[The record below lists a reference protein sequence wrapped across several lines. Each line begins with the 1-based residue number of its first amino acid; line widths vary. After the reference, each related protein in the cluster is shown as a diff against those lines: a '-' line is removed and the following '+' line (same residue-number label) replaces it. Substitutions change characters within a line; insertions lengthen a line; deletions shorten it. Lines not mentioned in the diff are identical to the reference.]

1 MKKLNTILI
10 ALLFSFSLSAEEF
23 LNETFDTWLPEGWTV
38 IEGPGTWANSHW
50 WHNEN
55 RACVFVTGDNQDE
68 WLITPEIT
76 LPESGE
82 LRISVDMMGSFY
94 RMVTMDWG
102 DIFVNVSTDN
112 GANWETIW
120 VEDDQEIVEA
130 SGVEWPWLHNT
141 WFYPSININQ
151 FAGQTIK
158 IAFRYVSPDG
168 DADWW
173 NLDNIVVK
181 RLVENEVVL
190 EEFEFPEYGVINDE
204 FSFEGSFRNLGEN
217 DVTSFEAVYTINEIE
232 SEVLLVENVVI
243 PYNTTYDFAHNI
255 PYTFTEAEIFDIS
268 LKITKVNGGD
278 DPVPENNVIFRDIT
292 IASEVVSRIPLFE
305 VFTSS
310 TCGACPGSNSTIDG
324 VLQANPSNTY
334 SLVKYQVSWPGSGDP
349 YCIDACGE
357 RVSFYGVDGV
367 PDFYSNGNYTSGSS
381 FTQAKFNQAVNEDAY
396 VELNLEYS
404 FDGLNVDANIVVD
417 PKINIADA
425 SAYFAV
431 VEKTTYNNVGTNGE
445 TEFHNVLMAMMPG
458 GNGIST
464 SFTNGITS
472 TFSGSANLI
481 TTFIEEF
488 DDLMIVAW
496 VQDNE
501 TKSVLQSE
509 SYDLTLSGNE
519 NQTIAVEPGFQF
531 VSSRID
537 PEDPDMMAVV
547 NEILNDD
554 FEYIRNSQGSML
566 RKIGPNWVNGIGDWI
581 GTEGYLIKTNA
592 TGQFIVEGSLI
603 PVDTPIDVVIGFQ
616 FISYLPDNEM
626 DALDAFSSIIGD
638 NLSYV
643 RSSDGSMLRKI
654 GPNWVNGI
662 GNCLPSEGY
671 LVKMSSDAVLIYP
684 AEGKSANLNKI
695 KPSHFQSDGGNAAD
709 PVYTI
714 YVEGLE
720 IGDEIAVFDA
730 NKMVGAS
737 VIISKNVL
745 DNSIPVFSTL
755 NEGEG
760 FKSDNPV
767 SIVVWDAQNQT
778 EVSAN
783 YTFINEYANNYTN
796 TTFPSIDGEFSIINV
811 TKASNGLNS
820 ELEISLYPNPASDL
834 LNIISNYN
842 IKRIKVLNFVGQI
855 ILNNDINETTLII
868 NTSTYKAGI
877 YIFQIETDKGIITQ
891 KVSIN

>member
-1 MKKLNTILI
+1 MTLMNKFTHITKLKFNFE
-10 ALLFSFSLSAEEF
+10 A
-23 LNETFDTWLPEGWTV
+23 
-38 IEGPGTWANSHW
+38 
-50 WHNEN
+50 
-55 RACVFVTGDNQDE
+55 
-68 WLITPEIT
+68 
-76 LPESGE
+76 E
-82 LRISVDMMGSFY
+82 LR
-94 RMVTMDWG
+94 
-102 DIFVNVSTDN
+102 
-112 GANWETIW
+112 
-120 VEDDQEIVEA
+120 
-130 SGVEWPWLHNT
+130 
-141 WFYPSININQ
+141 
-151 FAGQTIK
+151 
-158 IAFRYVSPDG
+158 
-168 DADWW
+168 
-173 NLDNIVVK
+173 
-181 RLVENEVVL
+181 
-190 EEFEFPEYGVINDE
+190 
-204 FSFEGSFRNLGEN
+204 
-217 DVTSFEAVYTINEIE
+217 
-232 SEVLLVENVVI
+232 
-243 PYNTTYDFAHNI
+243 
-255 PYTFTEAEIFDIS
+255 
-268 LKITKVNGGD
+268 
-278 DPVPENNVIFRDIT
+278 
-292 IASEVVSRIPLFE
+292 
-305 VFTSS
+305 
-310 TCGACPGSNSTIDG
+310 
-324 VLQANPSNTY
+324 
-334 SLVKYQVSWPGSGDP
+334 
-349 YCIDACGE
+349 
-357 RVSFYGVDGV
+357 
-367 PDFYSNGNYTSGSS
+367 
-381 FTQAKFNQAVNEDAY
+381 
-396 VELNLEYS
+396 
-404 FDGLNVDANIVVD
+404 
-417 PKINIADA
+417 
-425 SAYFAV
+425 
-431 VEKTTYNNVGTNGE
+431 GTNPGE
-445 TEFHNVLMAMMPG
+445 
-458 GNGIST
+458 
-464 SFTNGITS
+464 
-472 TFSGSANLI
+472 
-481 TTFIEEF
+481 
-488 DDLMIVAW
+488 
-496 VQDNE
+496 
-501 TKSVLQSE
+501 
-509 SYDLTLSGNE
+509 
-519 NQTIAVEPGFQF
+519 
-531 VSSRID
+531 
-537 PEDPDMMAVV
+537 
-547 NEILNDD
+547 
-554 FEYIRNSQGSML
+554 IRNSQGAML

-592 TGQFIVEGSLI
+592 AGQFIVEGSLI
-603 PVDTPIDVVIGFQ
+603 PVDTPIDVVTGFQ
-616 FISYLPDNEM
+616 FISYLPDIEM

-767 SIVVWDAQNQT
+767 SIVVWDAQNQS
-778 EVSAN
+778 EVSAS